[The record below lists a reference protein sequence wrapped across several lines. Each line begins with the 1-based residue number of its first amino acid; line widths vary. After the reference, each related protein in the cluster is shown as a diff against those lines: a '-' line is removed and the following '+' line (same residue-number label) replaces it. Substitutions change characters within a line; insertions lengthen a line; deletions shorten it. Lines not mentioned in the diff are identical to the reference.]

1 MTIKL
6 LIETISNLKIN
17 LWFFVSFIE
26 TVIILYL
33 LKKLKQKRRKTENL
47 AINKQE
53 DIIIPGSNLGDL
65 FKSIGKSEAL
75 YNKLKKKIH
84 EDRFPNDLEKK
95 RIAGDLAMELNQFKN
110 DYQKLEEI
118 QQKAIEKLGLTFN
131 N

>member
-1 MTIKL
+1 MTLKL
-6 LIETISNLKIN
+6 IIESISNLKIN

-33 LKKLKQKRRKTENL
+33 HIKLKQKHRQPENF
-47 AINKQE
+47 AINKEE
-53 DIIIPGSNLGDL
+53 DIVIPESNLGDL

-84 EDRFPNDLEKK
+84 EDRFPNDIEK
-95 RIAGDLAMELNQFKN
+95 RRVAGELAMELNQYKN
-110 DYQKLEEI
+110 DFRKLEEI
-118 QQKAIEKLGLTFN
+118 QQKAIDQLGISFN